1 LAFHQKSI
9 YRRFSTPLDP
19 TYKEQNRK
27 SRERIR
33 ALAERLTDEEMQT
46 KVGEHW
52 TVGIVFAHIAW
63 WDRRV
68 MYVLD
73 MTEKDGKLFIPE
85 IDIFVNDLSLP
96 LWAAVPPREAARIAI
111 ETSETLDKRLEEY
124 SPSLLEEIYNYNKRW
139 VVRALH
145 RNEHLDEADAAL
157 KE

>member
-1 LAFHQKSI
+1 M
-9 YRRFSTPLDP
+9 PLDP
-19 TYKEQNRK
+19 TFKEQNRASK
-27 SRERIR
+27 ERIR
-33 ALAERLTDEEMQT
+33 ALAERLSDEEMQT

-52 TVGIVFAHIAW
+52 TVGIVFAHLAW
-63 WDRRV
+63 WDRRI

-124 SPSLLEEIYNYNKRW
+124 SPELLEEIYNYNKRW

-157 KE
+157 KK

>member
-1 LAFHQKSI
+1 M
-9 YRRFSTPLDP
+9 PLDP
-19 TYKEQNRK
+19 SYKEQNRT
-27 SRERIR
+27 SSNRIR

-52 TVGIVFAHIAW
+52 TVSIVFAHIAF

-73 MTEKDGKLFIPE
+73 MTEKNGKLFIPE

-96 LWAAVPPREAARIAI
+96 LWAAIPPREAARIAI
-111 ETSETLDKRLEEY
+111 ETSETLDKQLEEY
-124 SPSLLEEIYNYNKRW
+124 SPALLEEIYNYNKRW

-145 RNEHLDEADAAL
+145 RNEHLDEADEGL
-157 KE
+157 KK

>member
-1 LAFHQKSI
+1 M
-9 YRRFSTPLDP
+9 PLDP
-19 TYKEQNRK
+19 SYKDLNRA

-33 ALAERLTDEEMQT
+33 TLAQLSDEELQT

-52 TVGIVFAHIAW
+52 TAAIVLAHLAW

-96 LWAAVPPREAARIAI
+96 LWAAVPPKEAARICI
-111 ETSETLDKRLEEY
+111 ESAETVDKRIEEY
-124 SPSLLEEIYNYNKRW
+124 SPELLEEIYNYNKRW
-139 VVRALH
+139 VIRALH
-145 RNEHLDEADAAL
+145 RNEHLNEADEAL
-157 KE
+157 KK